1 MIFWDAT
8 FCFSDDMNNVSH
20 LHLQMM
26 RRLYGQLRAA
36 AEADVA
42 RSLPVPSS
50 APAMAAHAVKLDDE
64 LDEAA
69 QVPALRFY
77 NTSSLG
83 NSDHVLMAAH
93 AVKPERRA

>member
-1 MIFWDAT
+1 
-8 FCFSDDMNNVSH
+8 
-20 LHLQMM
+20 MM

-50 APAMAAHAVKLDDE
+50 APAMAAHAVDLDDE

-69 QVPALRFY
+69 RVRVAEFV
-77 NTSSLG
+77 T
-83 NSDHVLMAAH
+83 D
-93 AVKPERRA
+93 